1 MYKKSKEVREEL
13 VLNQQFISA
22 RLWESPKSLRKSRQ
36 TIREPRGESQREE
49 MSHCLDT
56 VWVPCERASPED
68 GEAREGSAA
77 VPLRSPQ
84 GRGGSP
90 GALLSP
96 APPRGSLWGFG
107 DVSPA
112 PHRPR
117 VLTCPPPTSPTEH
130 AQCGC
135 ALRRGPGLGPAV
147 RGAAAAFP
155 GQLRMHAGPRPRTG
169 GVGAPREPEPPPR
182 RCQRSALCS
191 RTGGRGPRTRLH
203 LLPCENALRSASPSL
218 PASVLP
224 TQVLHW
230 LPAPGSPPGP
240 AVATSLG
247 PRLPRGCVR
256 LRFGAV
262 HRTPGYPPAG

>member
-49 MSHCLDT
+49 MSRCLDT

-117 VLTCPPPTSPTEH
+117 VLTCPPHIAHRARSVRLCP
-130 AQCGC
+130 AQ
-135 ALRRGPGLGPAV
+135 
-147 RGAAAAFP
+147 
-155 GQLRMHAGPRPRTG
+155 GPRPRASGQG
-169 GVGAPREPEPPPR
+169 GSGGIP
-182 RCQRSALCS
+182 RSAADARRPS
-191 RTGGRGPRTRLH
+191 TPDRGRGSTAGARATPK
-203 LLPCENALRSASPSL
+203 AMSKVSSL
-218 PASVLP
+218 QQDRWERA
-224 TQVLHW
+224 QNEA
-230 LPAPGSPPGP
+230 APP
-240 AVATSLG
+240 AV
-247 PRLPRGCVR
+247 
-256 LRFGAV
+256 
-262 HRTPGYPPAG
+262 